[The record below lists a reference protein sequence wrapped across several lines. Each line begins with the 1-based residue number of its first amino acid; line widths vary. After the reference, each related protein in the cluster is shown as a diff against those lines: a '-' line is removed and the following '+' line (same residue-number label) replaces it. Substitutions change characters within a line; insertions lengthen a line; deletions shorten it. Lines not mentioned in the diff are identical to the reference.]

1 MSKPALVPALGPAL
15 GTIAIGGEVYPLK
28 WSLRAQYRLQGLG
41 KPPTVADLRN
51 PKHSLRAL
59 VDFTWACLPE
69 DAPFATPADLAE
81 ALGETEAG
89 LSNADQ
95 ALAAAFAGAAP
106 GAEKKTEPSSSPT
119 PA

>member
-1 MSKPALVPALGPAL
+1 MSKPAPAPAL
-15 GTIAIGGEVYPLK
+15 GTIAIGGEVYALK

-41 KPPTVADLRN
+41 KPPTVDDLRN
-51 PKHSLRAL
+51 PRHSLRAL

-89 LSNADQ
+89 LASADT
-95 ALAAAFAGAAP
+95 ALAAAFSGASP
-106 GAEKKTEPSSSPT
+106 TPEKKAAPSSSPT